1 MLITKI
7 VDEVTES
14 NCYIITDGTIQDII
28 VIDPNNFKSIQKCIG
43 INNKR
48 NIKVLLT
55 HEHYDHICGLNE
67 LRDHYKCVVIS
78 TEKCSNAIQNSIEN
92 HSKSFGVYLHFLG
105 KDEYRKELK
114 EYICKPSDIIF
125 EDCYEIIENNC
136 HINIQKTPGHSPGG
150 CCIIIN
156 GKYLFTGDSL
166 LWGKTIINSRG
177 GNKKIYEEYTYH
189 WLYGLDDNLLV
200 YPGHGKDFLLKER
213 KRVVF

>member
-1 MLITKI
+1 M
-7 VDEVTES
+7 
-14 NCYIITDGTIQDII
+14 
-28 VIDPNNFKSIQKCIG
+28 
-43 INNKR
+43 
-48 NIKVLLT
+48 T

-200 YPGHGKDFLLKER
+200 YPGHGKEFLLKER